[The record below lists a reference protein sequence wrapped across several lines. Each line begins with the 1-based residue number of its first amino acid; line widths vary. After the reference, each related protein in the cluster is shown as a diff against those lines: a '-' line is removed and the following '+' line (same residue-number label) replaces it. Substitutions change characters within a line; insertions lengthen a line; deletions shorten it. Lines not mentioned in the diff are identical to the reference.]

1 MMKAVGVAVI
11 VLVAL
16 YFVDQQFAQGKYTD
30 AAQHMAGQI
39 RHSTGI

>member
-1 MMKAVGVAVI
+1 MKKVI
-11 VLVAL
+11 GAAIIVIVAL
-16 YFVDQQFAQGKYTD
+16 YFVDQLLAEGKYTD